1 MARIKRLPYGISDF
15 KQLRREG
22 KYFVD
27 KTMFLP
33 VMEEADNF
41 LFLVRPRRFGKSIFL
56 NMMRAYYDVNERDN
70 FDRLFEGLWIA
81 SHPTEEQGQYQVL
94 HMDFSRVGSNI
105 ERLEQDFGDYCN
117 QMLDDF
123 IERYAHL
130 YDDDYLAK
138 SREIKNFRTKFSFID
153 NRAKRKGYPLY
164 LIIDEYDNF
173 TNNVLN
179 VRGEAVYHALT
190 HGEGFY
196 RDVFKLFKG
205 MFSRILMM
213 GVSPVTMDDVTSGYN
228 IATNITM
235 RPEFNQMLGFS
246 EEDVRAMIRYYREA
260 GALKREED
268 DLIDEMKPWYDNYC
282 FGPSPFPS
290 RGRGVVTSTTYNSAN
305 QSIYTSPS
313 GEVGRGATV
322 FNSNMVLYY
331 LSNQLRNGHSPDEM
345 ADPNARTDY
354 QKMKRLIQLDRLEP
368 QRKSIIYRIAEEGYI
383 DSRLV
388 PYFPASEMVKFDNF
402 VSLLYYYGMLT
413 ITGTNGFTL
422 RLGIPN
428 NNVRRQYYGYLLEEY
443 DRIRSADHWRIDQA
457 YQSAALDGDWRP
469 LITTVSD
476 EYEKTCAVRCLIEGE
491 RNLQGFFTAYLTM
504 TGYYL
509 IAPELELSHGYGD
522 LFFLPDLARYP
533 IVAHS
538 YILELKYLKPD
549 ATQPEADA
557 QWTEAEAQIRRYA
570 QDAKLRQLCGPT
582 RLHLVIAQYRGYQ
595 LMRTEEVSHL
605 I

>member
-313 GEVGRGATV
+313 GEVGRGAKM
-322 FNSNMVLYY
+322 FNCDMVCYFL
-331 LSNQLRNGHSPDEM
+331 NRVMQTGNSPREM
-345 ADPNARTDY
+345 IDPNTRTDY
-354 QKMKRLIQLDRLEP
+354 SKMKKLLQLDQLDGNRRGVLH
-368 QRKSIIYRIAEEGYI
+368 QIAEDGYI
-383 DSRLV
+383 YAKPLES
-388 PYFPASEMVKFDNF
+388 FPAKDLVNPQSF
-402 VSLLYYYGMLT
+402 VSLLLYYGMLT
-413 ITGTNGFTL
+413 IGDVRGAEL
-422 RLGIPN
+422 KLIIPN
-428 NNVRRQYYGYLLEEY
+428 NNVRQQYYGYLMEEY
-443 DRIRSADHWRIDQA
+443 QAIASIDTSALSQA
-457 YQSAALDGDWRP
+457 YTDAALDGRWEP
-469 LITTVSD
+469 MVS
-476 EYEKTCAVRCLIEGE
+476 EIANIYEKTTSVRQLIEGE
-491 RNLQGFFTAYLTM
+491 RNLQGFMNAYLTLNP
-504 TGYYL
+504 YYL
-509 IAPELELSHGYGD
+509 AAPEMEVNHGYCD
-522 LFFLPDLARYP
+522 FFLMPDLRRYP
-533 IVAHS
+533 MVKHC
-538 YILELKYLKPD
+538 YVLELKYLK
-549 ATQPEADA
+549 
-557 QWTEAEAQIRRYA
+557 TEASDAEASEQWRLATEQIRGYGQADRT
-570 QDAKLRQLCGPT
+570 RQLAAGT
-582 RLHLVIAQYRGYQ
+582 NLHLIVIQIRGWR
-595 LMRTEEVSHL
+595 MERMEE
-605 I
+605 IPI